1 MIDQIAARIELNNG
15 EYKKAHER
23 LKSLYEALQKAY
35 PNDFEYL
42 GREVID
48 ALMECE
54 NRGGLTTSL

>member
-1 MIDQIAARIELNNG
+1 MIDQIAAQLEIKNG

-35 PNDFEYL
+35 PNDFEYI

-48 ALMECE
+48 SLMECE
-54 NRGGLTTSL
+54 NRGGLATTL